1 MIHFPHCKSLLL
13 LVLLVTIKGPLF
25 AQNLFN
31 DNFNLAVE
39 AIQQKQYKK
48 AISLFDQAIKHKD
61 LASNDYKVARA
72 YIGKSNANLYLGNPK
87 EAIAE
92 IDKGI
97 QIKPEFGDL
106 YSAKAGC
113 YVAQKQ
119 YKAAINALRIGR
131 KLKPE
136 SIEILAFMA
145 DCAYKD
151 KQYKNGS
158 AICDTILQLN
168 PMFTRGLSLKGA
180 FLSRLKDYKGADVYF
195 TKAISIDPTK
205 VIPYYDR
212 GISRSYDGRLDLA
225 YEDMNK
231 AMNMDTT
238 DLKWVGYNNIAFF
251 IYLKRE
257 QYQAAIDYFNIAM
270 KYLKDKSISA
280 PLNNRGYAKFK
291 LGDIE
296 GGLKDINDA
305 LKMEPSNSFAYRNL
319 ALVYLHQGKSEK
331 ACQSL
336 MKAKELDFT
345 IDYGDEID
353 ELIQKQGC
361 ANNGVS
367 LEKTKN

>member
-1 MIHFPHCKSLLL
+1 MVKFIQSKTLILLF
-13 LVLLVTIKGPLF
+13 LLVTVKGTLL

-31 DNFNLAVE
+31 ENFNMAVE
-39 AIQQKQYKK
+39 AMQQKQYKK

-72 YIGKSNANLYLGNPK
+72 YIGKSNAYLYLGKPK
-87 EAIAE
+87 DAVAE
-92 IDKGI
+92 IEKGI

-113 YVAQKQ
+113 YVALKQ
-119 YKAAINALRIGR
+119 YKDAITALRIGR

-136 SIEILAFMA
+136 SIEILTLMA

-151 KQYKNGS
+151 KQYKIGS
-158 AICDTILQLN
+158 AICDTILQLS
-168 PMFTRGLSLKGA
+168 PMFIRGLSLKGA
-180 FLSRLKDYKGADVYF
+180 FLSRLNDYKGADVYL